1 MSVSL
6 YIHIPFCVSKCAYCD
21 FFSKTDLSSIDLY
34 VDALVNE
41 IKFRLK
47 NSDQKIKTIYIGG
60 GTPSLLTIQQ
70 LLKIQNAIESV
81 CNLESDLEFTIE
93 VNPDD
98 IDEDYLDKLKKSK
111 INRISCGIQSM
122 SNKVL
127 EFSNRRSRKQQNLT
141 ALSLLQN
148 TWNKNFSIDLICG
161 LPKETEKSF
170 IQGLRKILSFNPNHI
185 SMYSLTV
192 EDETPLGN
200 LINKGKI
207 EYDYDFSDALWLKS
221 KEILE
226 NAGYFQYEVSNFA
239 KQGFESKH
247 NLTYWNHQ
255 TYFGVGSG
263 ATGTIYFDGGEG
275 FRYTNT
281 TDIFKYIKFWN
292 NQKTIYNFNDF
303 NLFNKQSYN
312 FEFLKEIQDE
322 EFIDLETSKIEYFMM
337 GLRKISGINSCEYFD
352 IFGSN
357 ISPVIIETFEKW
369 QKKGLCKISKSNEN
383 VNYTLGKT
391 GIIYLNKFL
400 TEIIN

>member
-47 NSDQKIKTIYIGG
+47 NSKQKIKTIYIGG
-60 GTPSLLTIQQ
+60 GTPSLLNIQQ
-70 LLKIQNAIESV
+70 ILKIQKAIESV
-81 CNLESDLEFTIE
+81 CNFESDLEFTIE

-98 IDEDYLDKLKKSK
+98 IDEEYLDKLKKSK

-161 LPKETEKSF
+161 LPEETEQSF
-170 IQGLRKILSFNPNHI
+170 LQGLRKILSFNPNHI

-239 KQGFESKH
+239 KPGFESKH

-255 TYFGVGSG
+255 TYVGVGSG
-263 ATGTIYFDGGEG
+263 ATGSIYFDGGEG

-303 NLFNKQSYN
+303 VLFDKRNSNLK
-312 FEFLKEIQDE
+312 FLKEIQDE

-357 ISPVIIETFEKW
+357 ISPLIIETFEKW

>member
-41 IKFRLK
+41 IKFRFK
-47 NSDQKIKTIYIGG
+47 NFIPKIKTIYIGG
-60 GTPSLLTIQQ
+60 GTPSLLNIQQ
-70 LLKIQNAIESV
+70 ILKIQNAIESV

-161 LPKETEKSF
+161 LPEETEQSF
-170 IQGLRKILSFNPNHI
+170 LQGLRKILSFNPNHI

-239 KQGFESKH
+239 KPGFESKH

-255 TYFGVGSG
+255 TYVGVGSG

-292 NQKTIYNFNDF
+292 NQKTIFNYNDF
-303 NLFNKQSYN
+303 VLFDKRNSN
-312 FEFLKEIQDE
+312 FEFLKVLLHINCRSGNKKLPQSSCVLDVTQNL
-322 EFIDLETSKIEYFMM
+322 FPVNLYKCNKTVFTADKHSLSYAV
-337 GLRKISGINSCEYFD
+337 ISHFLLLQTYHT
-352 IFGSN
+352 IF
-357 ISPVIIETFEKW
+357 
-369 QKKGLCKISKSNEN
+369 
-383 VNYTLGKT
+383 YH
-391 GIIYLNKFL
+391 
-400 TEIIN
+400 

>member
-34 VDALVNE
+34 VDSLVNE

-60 GTPSLLTIQQ
+60 GTPSLLNIQQ
-70 LLKIQNAIESV
+70 ILKIQNAIESV

-161 LPKETEKSF
+161 LPEETEQSF
-170 IQGLRKILSFNPNHI
+170 LQGLRKILSFNPNHI

-239 KQGFESKH
+239 KLGFESKH

-255 TYFGVGSG
+255 TYVGVGSG
-263 ATGTIYFDGGEG
+263 ATGSIYFNGGEG

-281 TDIFKYIKFWN
+281 TDIFEYIKFWN
-292 NQKTIYNFNDF
+292 NLHTFFNYNDF

-312 FEFLKEIQDE
+312 FEFLKDIQEE

-357 ISPVIIETFEKW
+357 ISPLIIETFEKW
-369 QKKGLCKISKSNEN
+369 QKKGLCKISNLNEN

>member
-41 IKFRLK
+41 INFRFK
-47 NSDQKIKTIYIGG
+47 NSKTKIKTIYIGG
-60 GTPSLLTIQQ
+60 GTPSLLNIQQ
-70 LLKIQNAIESV
+70 ILKIQNAIESV

-127 EFSNRRSRKQQNLT
+127 EFSNRRSRKQQNLI

-161 LPKETEKSF
+161 LPEETEQSF
-170 IQGLRKILSFNPNHI
+170 LQGLRKILSFNPNHI

-239 KQGFESKH
+239 KPGFESKH

-255 TYFGVGSG
+255 TYVGGGSG

-281 TDIFKYIKFWN
+281 TDILKYIKFWN
-292 NQKTIYNFNDF
+292 NKKTIYNFNDF

-357 ISPVIIETFEKW
+357 ISPLIIETFEKW

-400 TEIIN
+400 TEILN

>member
-34 VDALVNE
+34 VDSLVNE

-81 CNLESDLEFTIE
+81 CNFESDLEFTIE

-98 IDEDYLDKLKKSK
+98 IDEDYIDKLKKSK

-127 EFSNRRSRKQQNLT
+127 EFSNRRSRKEQNLT

-161 LPKETEKSF
+161 LPEETEQSF
-170 IQGLRKILSFNPNHI
+170 LQGLRKILSFNPNHI

-239 KQGFESKH
+239 KPGFESKH

-255 TYFGVGSG
+255 TYVGVGSG

-303 NLFNKQSYN
+303 DKRNSNLK
-312 FEFLKEIQDE
+312 FLKDIQDE

-357 ISPVIIETFEKW
+357 ISPLIIETFEKW
-369 QKKGLCKISKSNEN
+369 QKKGLCKISKLNEN

>member
-47 NSDQKIKTIYIGG
+47 NSNPKIKTIYIGG

-161 LPKETEKSF
+161 LPEETEQSF
-170 IQGLRKILSFNPNHI
+170 LQGLRKILSFNPNHI

-192 EDETPLGN
+192 EDETPLGS

-239 KQGFESKH
+239 KPGFESKH

-255 TYFGVGSG
+255 TYVGVGSG

-292 NQKTIYNFNDF
+292 NQKTIFNYNDF
-303 NLFNKQSYN
+303 VLFDKRNSN

-322 EFIDLETSKIEYFMM
+322 EFIDLETSEIEYFMM

-357 ISPVIIETFEKW
+357 ISPLIIETFEKW

>member
-41 IKFRLK
+41 IKFRFK
-47 NSDQKIKTIYIGG
+47 NFIPKIKTIYIGG
-60 GTPSLLTIQQ
+60 GTPSLLNIQQ
-70 LLKIQNAIESV
+70 ILKIQNAIESV

-161 LPKETEKSF
+161 LPEETEQSF
-170 IQGLRKILSFNPNHI
+170 LQGLRKILSFNPNHI

-239 KQGFESKH
+239 KPGFESKH

-255 TYFGVGSG
+255 TYVGVGSG

-292 NQKTIYNFNDF
+292 NQKTIFNYNDF
-303 NLFNKQSYN
+303 VLFDKRNSN

-322 EFIDLETSKIEYFMM
+322 EFIDLETSIIEYFMM

-357 ISPVIIETFEKW
+357 ISPLIIETFEKW
-369 QKKGLCKISKSNEN
+369 QKKGLCKISKLNEN

>member
-34 VDALVNE
+34 VDSLVNE

-81 CNLESDLEFTIE
+81 CNFESDLEFTIE

-98 IDEDYLDKLKKSK
+98 IDEDYIDKLKKSK

-127 EFSNRRSRKQQNLT
+127 EFSNRRSRKEQNLT

-161 LPKETEKSF
+161 LPEETEQSF
-170 IQGLRKILSFNPNHI
+170 LQGLRKILSFNPNHI

-239 KQGFESKH
+239 KPGFESKH

-255 TYFGVGSG
+255 TYVGVGSG

-312 FEFLKEIQDE
+312 FEFLKEIQEE

-352 IFGSN
+352 VFGSN
-357 ISPVIIETFEKW
+357 ISPLIIETFEKW
-369 QKKGLCKISKSNEN
+369 QKKGLCKISKLNEN

>member
-60 GTPSLLTIQQ
+60 GTPSLLNIQQ
-70 LLKIQNAIESV
+70 LLKIQNTIESV

-161 LPKETEKSF
+161 LPEETEQSF
-170 IQGLRKILSFNPNHI
+170 LQGLRKILSFNPNHI

-239 KQGFESKH
+239 KPGFESKH

-255 TYFGVGSG
+255 TYVGVGSG

-292 NQKTIYNFNDF
+292 NQKTIYNF
-303 NLFNKQSYN
+303 
-312 FEFLKEIQDE
+312 KEIQEE

-357 ISPVIIETFEKW
+357 ISPLIIETFEKW
-369 QKKGLCKISKSNEN
+369 QKKGLCKISKLNEN

>member
-60 GTPSLLTIQQ
+60 GTPSLLNIQQ

-81 CNLESDLEFTIE
+81 CNSESDLEFTIE

-239 KQGFESKH
+239 KPGFESKH

-255 TYFGVGSG
+255 TYVGVGSG

-292 NQKTIYNFNDF
+292 NQKTIYNF
-303 NLFNKQSYN
+303 
-312 FEFLKEIQDE
+312 KEIQEE

-352 IFGSN
+352 IFGTN
-357 ISPVIIETFEKW
+357 ISPVTIETFEKW

>member
-60 GTPSLLTIQQ
+60 GTPSLLNIQQ
-70 LLKIQNAIESV
+70 ILKIQNVIESV

-161 LPKETEKSF
+161 LPEETEQSF
-170 IQGLRKILSFNPNHI
+170 LQGLRKILSFNPNHI

-200 LINKGKI
+200 LINMGKI

-239 KQGFESKH
+239 KPGFESKH

-255 TYFGVGSG
+255 TYVGVGSG

-312 FEFLKEIQDE
+312 FEFLKEIQEE

-357 ISPVIIETFEKW
+357 ISPLIIETFEKW
-369 QKKGLCKISKSNEN
+369 QKKGLCKISKSKEN

>member
-47 NSDQKIKTIYIGG
+47 KSDQKIKTIYIGG
-60 GTPSLLTIQQ
+60 GTPSLLNIQQ
-70 LLKIQNAIESV
+70 LLKIQNTIESV

-98 IDEDYLDKLKKSK
+98 IDEDYLGKLKKSK

-161 LPKETEKSF
+161 LPEETEQSF
-170 IQGLRKILSFNPNHI
+170 LQGLRKILSFNPNHI

-239 KQGFESKH
+239 KPGFESKH

-255 TYFGVGSG
+255 TYVGVGSG

-303 NLFNKQSYN
+303 DKRNFNLK
-312 FEFLKEIQDE
+312 FLKEIQDE

-357 ISPVIIETFEKW
+357 ISPLIIETFEKW

>member
-41 IKFRLK
+41 INFRFK
-47 NSDQKIKTIYIGG
+47 NSKPKIKTIYIGG
-60 GTPSLLTIQQ
+60 GTPSLLNIQQ
-70 LLKIQNAIESV
+70 ILKIQNAIESV

-161 LPKETEKSF
+161 LPEETEQSF
-170 IQGLRKILSFNPNHI
+170 LQGLRKILSFNPNHI

-239 KQGFESKH
+239 KPGFESKH

-255 TYFGVGSG
+255 TYVGVGSG

-303 NLFNKQSYN
+303 VLFDKRNSN

-357 ISPVIIETFEKW
+357 ISPLIIETFEKW

>member
-47 NSDQKIKTIYIGG
+47 KSDQKIKTIYIGG
-60 GTPSLLTIQQ
+60 GTPSLLNIQQ
-70 LLKIQNAIESV
+70 ILKIQNAIESV
-81 CNLESDLEFTIE
+81 CNFEFDLEFTIE

-98 IDEDYLDKLKKSK
+98 IDEDYLLKLKDSR

-141 ALSLLQN
+141 VLSLLQN

-161 LPKETEKSF
+161 LPEETEQSF
-170 IQGLRKILSFNPNHI
+170 LQGLRKILSFNPNHI

-239 KQGFESKH
+239 KPGFESKH

-255 TYFGVGSG
+255 TYVGVGSG

-292 NQKTIYNFNDF
+292 NQKTIYNF
-303 NLFNKQSYN
+303 
-312 FEFLKEIQDE
+312 KEIQDE

-357 ISPVIIETFEKW
+357 ISPLIIETFEKW

>member
-60 GTPSLLTIQQ
+60 GTPSLLNIQQ
-70 LLKIQNAIESV
+70 ILKIQNAIESV
-81 CNLESDLEFTIE
+81 CNFESDLEFTIE

-98 IDEDYLDKLKKSK
+98 IDEDYLLKLKDSR

-161 LPKETEKSF
+161 LPEETEQSF
-170 IQGLRKILSFNPNHI
+170 LQGLRKILSFNPNHI

-255 TYFGVGSG
+255 TYVGVGSG

-303 NLFNKQSYN
+303 DKRNSNLK
-312 FEFLKEIQDE
+312 FLKDIQEE

-357 ISPVIIETFEKW
+357 ISPLIIETFEKW

>member
-161 LPKETEKSF
+161 LPKETEQSF
-170 IQGLRKILSFNPNHI
+170 LQGLREILSFNPNHI

-200 LINKGKI
+200 LINMGKI

-239 KQGFESKH
+239 RPGFESKH

-255 TYFGVGSG
+255 TYVGVGSG
-263 ATGTIYFDGGEG
+263 ATGSIYFDGGEG

-281 TDIFKYIKFWN
+281 TDIFKYIKYWN

-303 NLFNKQSYN
+303 VLFDKRNTNLK
-312 FEFLKEIQDE
+312 FLKEIQEE
-322 EFIDLETSKIEYFMM
+322 EFIDLETSIIEYFMM
-337 GLRKISGINSCEYFD
+337 GLRKISGINSCEYFE

-357 ISPVIIETFEKW
+357 ISPLIIETFEKW

>member
-161 LPKETEKSF
+161 LPEETEQSF
-170 IQGLRKILSFNPNHI
+170 LQGLRKILSFNPNHI

-239 KQGFESKH
+239 KPGFESKH

-255 TYFGVGSG
+255 TYVGVGSG

-292 NQKTIYNFNDF
+292 NQKTIYNF
-303 NLFNKQSYN
+303 
-312 FEFLKEIQDE
+312 KEIQEE

-357 ISPVIIETFEKW
+357 ISPLIIETFEKW